1 MNSEKTN
8 QSVNQTFNQSLD
20 KSLEGIDEKT
30 KSELASI
37 RRHVLQSVQQETA
50 NDVNRNMN
58 SDVVVLSAHPLWKNK
73 KVTSMTLGLALAA
86 SVMLVMVMPGILQ
99 KNSTQ
104 DFSADF
110 VLYSEVDPD
119 WLADMEIAEVLG
131 DD

>member
-1 MNSEKTN
+1 MNNEKF
-8 QSVNQTFNQSLD
+8 NQTFNQALN
-20 KSLEGIDEKT
+20 KSLEEIDENT
-30 KSELASI
+30 KSELSSI
-37 RRHVLQSVQQETA
+37 RRHALQSVQQETA
-50 NDVNRNMN
+50 SDVNENIQ
-58 SDVVVLSAHPLWKNK
+58 SDVVVLSTHPLWKNK
-73 KVTSMTLGLALAA
+73 KITSVALGLALAA

-131 DD
+131 ND